1 MTRSWRAVLLGCHG
15 DRSVGLSTLGWL
27 PQLWAQSY
35 TVYSADWGLCGITW
49 KWGSG
54 WEPSGVARLL
64 VDAAI
69 YRTCLSTRSR
79 LGKDPCNSYPSSDSL
94 AGAQSSGWPA
104 SQMAL
109 LWCNLF
115 FFFYLFIIQS
125 YIPLAPSFQRVQF
138 SSEKICANS
147 STIRLHLKDIH
158 HIPFSFDFPLS

>member
-109 LWCNLF
+109 LWCNLIF
-115 FFFYLFIIQS
+115 FFTYSLSSLIYPWLRHFRGYNFLQRKFVPTLQQYVSTWRTFIIF
-125 YIPLAPSFQRVQF
+125 PSALIF
-138 SSEKICANS
+138 
-147 STIRLHLKDIH
+147 L
-158 HIPFSFDFPLS
+158 